1 MRRPIHAQAACRTA
15 RGLVCAVLLGIAA
28 APSPSAQ
35 GPASPRNLIVVSI
48 DTLRPDRLG
57 CYGNPRPTS
66 PAIDRIAREGIVFE
80 DASAPSPWTKPS
92 HASLFTGRY
101 PSAHGASSMD
111 GELRADVAHLA
122 EWLGRRGF
130 DTLAVVN
137 SLLLRQHGLERGFAR
152 LDYVPFVQG
161 ERRSSPVTDRAL
173 ARLGERDPAKPL
185 FLFVHYMDVHSDYA
199 SLPRY
204 ESLFVRPYDGFA
216 DGTTQQLYRHA
227 LDRFELGE
235 RDVRHLIDLYDA
247 GIRQV
252 DDQLDRLLRF
262 LDERGILDASLLVV
276 LSDHGEE
283 FLEHGGVLHGHSQ
296 YQELVRIPLVLRGP
310 GLPAGARIDEPAS
323 LLDVLPTALGL
334 LGIPAPAPLDGI
346 DLRLLWTSPEQTRPP
361 RLLFYEADVT
371 FPPPAP
377 GIVPQGTHRAVR
389 EGRLKFHYDLA
400 AERAGLFDL
409 SVDPREQVDR
419 IAAEPQKAR
428 ELSERLRLFLERGGE
443 RKGAARGG

>member
-1 MRRPIHAQAACRTA
+1 M
-15 RGLVCAVLLGIAA
+15 
-28 APSPSAQ
+28 
-35 GPASPRNLIVVSI
+35 PRNLILVSI

-66 PAIDRIAREGIVFE
+66 PTIDRIAREGIVFD

-92 HASLFTGRY
+92 HASLLTGRY
-101 PSAHGASSMD
+101 PSAHGAGTMA
-111 GELRADVAHLA
+111 GELRADVPHLA

-130 DTLAVVN
+130 DTAAVVN

-152 LDYVPFVQG
+152 IDYVPFVQG
-161 ERRSSPVTDRAL
+161 ERRSSPVTERAIE
-173 ARLGERDPAKPL
+173 RLGERDPTKPL

-204 ESLFVRPYDGFA
+204 ESLFVRPYEGFA

-227 LDRFELGE
+227 LERFELGP
-235 RDVRHLIDLYDA
+235 RDVEHLVDLYDA

-252 DDQLDRLLRF
+252 DDQLDRLLRA
-262 LDERGILDASLLVV
+262 LDARGILDASLLVLV
-276 LSDHGEE
+276 SDHGEE

-296 YQELVRIPLVLRGP
+296 FQELVRVPLVLRGA
-310 GLPAGARIDEPAS
+310 GLRAGVRIAEPVS

-334 LGIPAPAPLDGI
+334 LGIAAPERLDGI
-346 DLRLLWTSPEQTRPP
+346 DLRPLWTSPDRAPSP
-361 RLLFYEADVT
+361 RLLYYEADVT

-377 GIVPQGTHRAVR
+377 GVLPAGSHRAVR
-389 EGRLKFHYDLA
+389 EGRFKFHYDLA

-409 SVDPREQVDR
+409 SRDPREQVDR
-419 IAAEPQKAR
+419 LAAEPQKAR
-428 ELSERLRLFLERGGE
+428 ELSERLREFLEQGRRGE
-443 RKGAARGG
+443 GAARGG